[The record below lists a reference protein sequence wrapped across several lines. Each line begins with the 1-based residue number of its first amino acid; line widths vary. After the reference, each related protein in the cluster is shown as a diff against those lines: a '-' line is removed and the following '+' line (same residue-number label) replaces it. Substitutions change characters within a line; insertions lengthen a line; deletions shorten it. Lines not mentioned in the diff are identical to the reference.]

1 MKLHQLHN
9 LPLRNL
15 LLPNLPLPNLPLPNL
30 LLPNLQVVVAHPNGP
45 MTCTATMKI
54 IMQVAIMMEGPVVA
68 IVLQDGITIVLLVN
82 VWKQLHLQL
91 QLHLHHVKTNGK
103 PKNVT
108 RGKIRGTVP
117 RKRSRKTA
125 RKLVKFANYD
135 VLSYSENTFSNFSSI
150 FLNPNNFYQFVL
162 NY

>member
-30 LLPNLQVVVAHPNGP
+30 QVVVAHPNGP

-54 IMQVAIMMEGPVVA
+54 IMQVVIMMEGPVVA

-82 VWKQLHLQL
+82 VWKQLHLQLQL

-125 RKLVKFANYD
+125 RKLVKFAN
-135 VLSYSENTFSNFSSI
+135 
-150 FLNPNNFYQFVL
+150 
-162 NY
+162 